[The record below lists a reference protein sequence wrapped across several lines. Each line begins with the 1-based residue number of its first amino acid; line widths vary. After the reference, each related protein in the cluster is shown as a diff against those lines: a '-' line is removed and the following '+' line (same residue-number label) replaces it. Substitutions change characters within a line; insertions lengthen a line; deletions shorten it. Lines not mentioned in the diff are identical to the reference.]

1 MKTKILFVII
11 VLTSL
16 SQLTFAQGNSEKTKF
31 LERNNIVYEN
41 LNDEIIKLTSIE
53 GTPKYKSIAEE
64 NLTRN
69 DTLKLAFA
77 PHYTNTIIDLRTLD
91 TNLYNSKY
99 SYWKQVPV
107 AVGDGEIIIADLN
120 NNSKPEIYGQYGNDR
135 HDIISLEVDENGTY
149 AVLHQYTGNTYF
161 VRALVDIDKDG
172 NQELMMM
179 QSNVD
184 HNQNLIVIKAS
195 YFRRTTAQIIPTFPF
210 FELKLREGEQQNNNR
225 FGDWDGDNFTD
236 QIFIAI
242 GYPGAIYIY
251 EYNPI
256 LNKFEMVY
264 EEPYIDRD
272 FVYGGFAIGDF
283 DEDGRTEFFAGSIN
297 GKIICIG
304 NTGDNSYSVDWEGL
318 LGTKNAFMFTST
330 TDIDGNG
337 KKEVWVGGST
347 FSSGVPLIR
356 LKIFEF
362 YGINNYQVVGG
373 IEIRG
378 TFPWDTELLKAK
390 DIDGDGIEEIF
401 LCIDNATLMLKFT
414 GTENQHSYEIFYAN
428 LIGGDVYESN
438 QSAHFYNITG
448 NSQDELFVAKRSGT
462 QVYTNIYKP
471 NFLVGAIESTPDN
484 PRTHELYQ
492 AFPNPF
498 NSQTKISFRIIE
510 LSRVKIKVYNLLGK
524 EIANLIDEELSSGL
538 YNISWDARNN
548 SSEYLPSGVYFI
560 QLIAGNYSQI
570 IKTILI
576 R

>member
-11 VLTSL
+11 VLISL
-16 SQLTFAQGNSEKTKF
+16 SQLTFAQGYSEKTKF

-41 LNDEIIKLTSIE
+41 INDEIIKLTSVD
-53 GTPKYKSIAEE
+53 GTLKYKSIADE
-64 NLTRN
+64 NLTDN
-69 DTLKLAFA
+69 DTLKLVFA

-99 SYWKQVPV
+99 IYWKQVPV

-135 HDIISLEVDENGTY
+135 HDIISLEVDENGAYT
-149 AVLHQYTGNTYF
+149 VLHQYTGNTHY
-161 VRALVDIDKDG
+161 VRALLDIDKDG

-184 HNQNLIVIKAS
+184 HTLNLIVIKAR
-195 YFRRTTAQIIPTFPF
+195 YFKRTTAQIIPTFPF
-210 FELKLREGEQQNNNR
+210 CELKLREGEQQNNNR

-256 LNKFEMVY
+256 LNIFEMVY
-264 EEPYIDRD
+264 EESYIDRD
-272 FVYGGFAIGDF
+272 YVYEGFAIGDF
-283 DEDGRTEFFAGSIN
+283 DGDGRYEFFAGSIN

-304 NTGDNSYSVDWEGL
+304 NMDDNAYSVKWEGI
-318 LGTKNAFMFTST
+318 LGTKNAFILNST
-330 TDIDGNG
+330 NDIDGNG
-337 KKEVWVGGST
+337 KNEVWVGGST
-347 FSSGVPLIR
+347 FSSGLPVMR
-356 LKIFEF
+356 FKIFEF
-362 YGINNYQVVGG
+362 DGINNYHVVGG
-373 IEIRG
+373 IEFLG
-378 TFPWDTELLKAK
+378 TFPWDSELLKIK
-390 DIDGDGIEEIF
+390 DIDGDGIEEIL
-401 LCIDNATLMLKFT
+401 LCIDNATLILKFT
-414 GTENQHSYEIFYAN
+414 GSENQHLYEIFYAN
-428 LIGGDVYESN
+428 LIGEDVYETN

-448 NSQDELFVAKRSGT
+448 NSQDELFIAKRSGT

-471 NFLVGAIESTPDN
+471 NFLVGAKDSSPDS
-484 PRTHELYQ
+484 PQTHELYQ

-510 LSRVKIKVYNLLGK
+510 LSRVKIKVYNVLGK
-524 EIANLIDEELSSGL
+524 EIANLIEEELSPGVYS
-538 YNISWDARNN
+538 ISWDARNN
-548 SSEYLPSGVYFI
+548 SGEYLPSGVFFI
-560 QLIAGNYSQI
+560 RFEAGQYSRL